1 MVDCWNCR
9 ERIPEAS
16 RRCPHCGSSQNI
28 VGSSDEEIT
37 FHRPEDAGLESEV
50 SYENMFMKGEST
62 SSKDAERCPVCF
74 SEMKYKEKV
83 NSWFCPRCKQFF

>member
-1 MVDCWNCR
+1 M
-9 ERIPEAS
+9 
-16 RRCPHCGSSQNI
+16 
-28 VGSSDEEIT
+28 
-37 FHRPEDAGLESEV
+37 ESEV